1 MEFAAAEAE
10 ADNDPEKEEQDE
22 EIENEQNELNNDGD
36 NDIAMEGEEDVLP
49 DAMGEVVSPQ
59 FEGFNIDEF
68 QLGLALFTDQA
79 SLSRATYEALIE
91 LLCTVTDLEQLRSL
105 PKSLDTLKKR
115 YTQAIPMMPVCKKE
129 VAIIPAKLPTLSE
142 AERAQAAKL
151 TRPMFFIDPLR
162 SIIRHFK
169 RADFSQRN
177 YIGIGQFCA
186 HPKEMWE
193 SNVWCSSIR
202 TSSGDLTKYPGS
214 QDRIIPS
221 DIITF
226 ECQKTRCFCKSS
238 GNHLGRIVAIGM
250 QTKSRCVKVQLMV
263 TRESPL
269 LSRLGHEGLGEREAL
284 FMEKRDLI
292 IPERDVKGQ
301 IKAFLDWSFG
311 AEGNDGK
318 TQFPPQ
324 PSPQDCQ
331 IRVKQ
336 VVRPTADNCFEIVPL
351 RHTKMLRAELELRAF
366 GGKEDLI
373 ARLCPG
379 DRKVICLP
387 FLMFIDGFGLYRTM
401 YRSLTGIYVIMAT
414 LNHRERARSEAM
426 YTMAFGPHAT
436 NFSDVMDA
444 IAPQLKD
451 LDWGCD
457 ITVNGQKL
465 RLFSYPMGFLGDMP
479 QQNEGAGIQGPTGFI
494 SCRWCLVD
502 NKQRGNMEY
511 DIVKHSRWLLNQ
523 EAVRNKAENARNGT
537 QSEKIRKTYGL
548 SAQSSPITSIWR
560 SCDPTSDFL
569 NDPCHS
575 ELAGIMK
582 IAVNILFNDILTSE
596 GSSKLAQLIS
606 NFPMPRGWNRL
617 QSPQHHLESYQIQEY
632 GRLSIILPVI
642 LRIHLERSWVELR
655 MIDAITFY
663 FCGRIDKLGTDTERV
678 LVKVFADI
686 ARSNRMLLT
695 WTEEGADAEATMRAV
710 KQARQGVQLLEQSVV
725 AGLRIPNSRA
735 GTAQSSA
742 ILTGTATPTN
752 RRGVRAEIVQRM
764 QARPNMHIALHY
776 GEMIQDY
783 GCANN
788 GNVLLGED
796 RHRKFK
802 AMVTQTNHRNPEKA
816 MLIRDSMNKTITTL
830 LTDSSSCC
838 GSRAENDLSLKLHQ
852 LEVSCPALMEKY
864 RRREATEPER
874 RVGSREPGRVGAR
887 VGLTSTKLSA
897 LSDADMFVLE
907 LMMAYGER
915 ICVNVRKNAVVFWKK
930 MTFYPR

>member
-1 MEFAAAEAE
+1 
-10 ADNDPEKEEQDE
+10 
-22 EIENEQNELNNDGD
+22 
-36 NDIAMEGEEDVLP
+36 
-49 DAMGEVVSPQ
+49 
-59 FEGFNIDEF
+59 
-68 QLGLALFTDQA
+68 
-79 SLSRATYEALIE
+79 
-91 LLCTVTDLEQLRSL
+91 
-105 PKSLDTLKKR
+105 
-115 YTQAIPMMPVCKKE
+115 
-129 VAIIPAKLPTLSE
+129 
-142 AERAQAAKL
+142 
-151 TRPMFFIDPLR
+151 
-162 SIIRHFK
+162 
-169 RADFSQRN
+169 
-177 YIGIGQFCA
+177 
-186 HPKEMWE
+186 
-193 SNVWCSSIR
+193 
-202 TSSGDLTKYPGS
+202 
-214 QDRIIPS
+214 
-221 DIITF
+221 
-226 ECQKTRCFCKSS
+226 
-238 GNHLGRIVAIGM
+238 
-250 QTKSRCVKVQLMV
+250 
-263 TRESPL
+263 
-269 LSRLGHEGLGEREAL
+269 
-284 FMEKRDLI
+284 
-292 IPERDVKGQ
+292 
-301 IKAFLDWSFG
+301 
-311 AEGNDGK
+311 
-318 TQFPPQ
+318 
-324 PSPQDCQ
+324 
-331 IRVKQ
+331 
-336 VVRPTADNCFEIVPL
+336 
-351 RHTKMLRAELELRAF
+351 
-366 GGKEDLI
+366 
-373 ARLCPG
+373 
-379 DRKVICLP
+379 
-387 FLMFIDGFGLYRTM
+387 
-401 YRSLTGIYVIMAT
+401 
-414 LNHRERARSEAM
+414 
-426 YTMAFGPHAT
+426 
-436 NFSDVMDA
+436 
-444 IAPQLKD
+444 
-451 LDWGCD
+451 
-457 ITVNGQKL
+457 
-465 RLFSYPMGFLGDMP
+465 
-479 QQNEGAGIQGPTGFI
+479 
-494 SCRWCLVD
+494 
-502 NKQRGNMEY
+502 
-511 DIVKHSRWLLNQ
+511 
-523 EAVRNKAENARNGT
+523 
-537 QSEKIRKTYGL
+537 
-548 SAQSSPITSIWR
+548 
-560 SCDPTSDFL
+560 
-569 NDPCHS
+569 
-575 ELAGIMK
+575 MK